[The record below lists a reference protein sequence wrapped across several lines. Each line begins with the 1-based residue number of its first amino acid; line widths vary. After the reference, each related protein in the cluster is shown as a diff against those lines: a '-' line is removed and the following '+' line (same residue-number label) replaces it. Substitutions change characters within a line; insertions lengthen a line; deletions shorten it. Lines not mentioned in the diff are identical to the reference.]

1 MSSFRYN
8 ENAEKLDE
16 SLLELF
22 AEINEEKRAATADHS
37 APSHPSVGAI
47 ERLKKQSPLDQVKTV
62 IQHKSTSPKTRDPQT
77 EELFKDV
84 FEANNQMTGKRAVKE
99 I

>member
-1 MSSFRYN
+1 MGDFRYN
-8 ENAEKLDE
+8 DSAEKLDD
-16 SLLELF
+16 SLSELF
-22 AEINEEKRAATADHS
+22 AEIDAEKKAAAVDHS

-47 ERLKKQSPLDQVKTV
+47 ERLKKKTPLDNVKTV
-62 IQHKSTSPKTRDPQT
+62 LQQKASSPGKRDPQT

-99 I
+99 R